1 MTTIRDCKKLYS
13 IRYRYKGRTYQ
24 TYMTGRNPEYVIKKL
39 KMKNSWDLEI
49 ESLCFVKVVW

>member
-49 ESLCFVKVVW
+49 ESLCFVKVVQ

>member
-13 IRYRYKGRTYQ
+13 IKYRYKGRTYQ

-49 ESLCFVKVVW
+49 ESLCFVKVVQ

>member
-1 MTTIRDCKKLYS
+1 MI
-13 IRYRYKGRTYQ
+13 
-24 TYMTGRNPEYVIKKL
+24 GRNPEYVIKKL